1 VLART
6 LSLLQRHVIPAERVE
21 LWTSDEQEAAHYR
34 EVLDQDSYWNG
45 LASVRVGQPGIR
57 QQRNH
62 IVSAYPEGTYLV
74 SLDDDVTDVH
84 WKGLAG
90 SGKLHT
96 LPNGT
101 LENVVFHAHELMR
114 KHTANIWGFACTTG
128 MNPQTLWLDG
138 VSTRNGEINGFFY
151 GFLNRHATDLLPQIA
166 DATEDAE
173 RSLRYFSKDKK
184 VLRYRMYCCETK
196 PFAFAHGLQE
206 LFPGRTLKEK
216 QLSRKDAEREAAT
229 KLHEQFQALTFAPQQ
244 RKGVSTLEVR
254 FRHVG
259 GCPVPTTTI
268 ENLQKANELDKAA
281 TEEASRKCNEAVE
294 ASGSCDDLRRADET
308 IAMDGGDDVGNAEKS
323 CDQHFQPSV
332 LDHGAATFLQTR
344 VVEAE
349 EDVGHASEQVAT
361 HIVASLA
368 VIGAER
374 QVASAT
380 RDESFD
386 VVQSAARAISDEPSR
401 SRRDSLTGVQVDE
414 PETAMLLDV
423 EDMHAEGAAENAMFE
438 AAVAAICVPGSSGSF
453 ASSGDVEDLEI
464 QVVRR
469 SVEDAWEA
477 LALEFNGDLGQDAV
491 ERALRLSLLDAGLP
505 EGRPPV
511 AGASTRGGSTSSS
524 SSSSSSSAAS
534 SAASSAVPS
543 GIARRVAAAPAP
555 CTSAAG
561 GVVKLEPMER
571 TSTGRRSEG
580 GGSIVEVVSSGDE
593 SEEASTSKKR
603 PCFGFAAGGVSTLV
617 MMGFAR
623 RDAVIA
629 LQHAGGDLEIA
640 ANMLLSA
647 ARS

>member
-1 VLART
+1 
-6 LSLLQRHVIPAERVE
+6 
-21 LWTSDEQEAAHYR
+21 
-34 EVLDQDSYWNG
+34 
-45 LASVRVGQPGIR
+45 
-57 QQRNH
+57 
-62 IVSAYPEGTYLV
+62 V

-84 WKGLAG
+84 WKGSAG

-96 LPNGT
+96 LPDNT
-101 LENVVFHAHELMR
+101 LENVFFHAHELML

-128 MNPQTLWLDG
+128 MNPQTMWLDG

-151 GFLNRHATDLLPQIA
+151 GFLNRHATDLRPQIA

-184 VLRYRMYCCETK
+184 VLRYRMYCCDTK
-196 PFAFAHGLQE
+196 PFAFAHGLQH
-206 LFPGRTLKEK
+206 LFSGRTLKEK

-229 KLHEQFQALTFAPQQ
+229 KLHEQFQALTLPPK
-244 RKGVSTLEVR
+244 RRVGYSTLEVR

-281 TEEASRKCNEAVE
+281 TEEASRKRNEAIE
-294 ASGSCDDLRRADET
+294 ASGSGDDLSRADET

-332 LDHGAATFLQTR
+332 LDHGAAIFLQAR

-361 HIVASLA
+361 RIVAALA
-368 VIGAER
+368 LIGAEK
-374 QVASAT
+374 QVASAKGVA

-401 SRRDSLTGVQVDE
+401 SRRDSLRGVQVDE

-423 EDMHAEGAAENAMFE
+423 EDMHAEGAAENAIFE

-453 ASSGDVEDLEI
+453 ASRGDVEDLEI

-491 ERALRLSLLDAGLP
+491 ERALRLSLLDAGLRDA
-505 EGRPPV
+505 RPPV
-511 AGASTRGGSTSSS
+511 AGAWTR
-524 SSSSSSSAAS
+524 A
-534 SAASSAVPS
+534 

-571 TSTGRRSEG
+571 TSTGRRSDG
-580 GGSIVEVVSSGDE
+580 GGSVVEVVSSGDE

-623 RDAVIA
+623 RDAAIA
-629 LQHAGGDLEIA
+629 LQYAGGDLEVA
-640 ANMLLSA
+640 ANMLLA
-647 ARS
+647 AAMS